1 MPKVEAIQPITVEE
15 VDSTSVYSSS
25 DVFSAKDEQP
35 PLMKHDSKPTERVNP
50 FDKNTQSVIKPTN
63 NTSPPTTSSSVGLP
77 NAVAEKTDYTASS
90 YLSKPTKKY
99 DINDETKSVTDVS
112 KDPTVKAKPV
122 IQAQP
127 LIRGEYRRDIRS
139 NSIATNSEYTSTKYN
154 YGKTTSASDAESGV
168 PSTSKFDINSADT
181 KSSES
186 KSIGYQSG
194 SFNRSRGSLSDAD
207 IVFGDLKTSK
217 NNSRDYSSFT
227 SSTESDNIF
236 GPPDSKVKSSV
247 HSTDAGD
254 DVPPMRSASYKIY
267 DGIQNHAFQDFDSPL
282 KGTPTK
288 STAAGD
294 DYDLK

>member
-1 MPKVEAIQPITVEE
+1 M
-15 VDSTSVYSSS
+15 S
-25 DVFSAKDEQP
+25 D
-35 PLMKHDSKPTERVNP
+35 
-50 FDKNTQSVIKPTN
+50 
-63 NTSPPTTSSSVGLP
+63 
-77 NAVAEKTDYTASS
+77 
-90 YLSKPTKKY
+90 LSK
-99 DINDETKSVTDVS
+99 DQ
-112 KDPTVKAKPV
+112 TVKVKPV

-168 PSTSKFDINSADT
+168 PSTTKFDINSDT
-181 KSSES
+181 KSSDS

-207 IVFGDLKTSK
+207 IVFGDLKNSK

-247 HSTDAGD
+247 TSTDAD
-254 DVPPMRSASYKIY
+254 DIPPVRSASYKIY
-267 DGIQNHAFQDFDSPL
+267 DGIQNHAFQDFDSPV
-282 KGTPTK
+282 KATPTK
-288 STAAGD
+288 STTGGGD